1 MAAPTLL
8 LGSSLT
14 AKGAWTSSA
23 ASPWACAG
31 LAVGVDSVNPKQWQ
45 CEDSVVVVPLE
56 DGGLLAAVADAHW
69 GGRSGEVI
77 AEGLAGAWRETRA
90 SDTPAARLRAALF
103 LLDGRLLERGRDDR
117 SETTALLAHV
127 KDRAL
132 SYANVGDSL
141 LLVIGRAAA
150 AIKNFPTPVFMGGR
164 PLATLPIP
172 VGVGTVAL
180 NQGDVVLLAS
190 DGLDESVSGLEPE
203 QVALALRSGE
213 PLQARVDGL
222 LKHVSASGR
231 DNLGVVAIA
240 V

>member
-14 AKGAWTSSA
+14 AKGAWASRS

-31 LAVGVDSVNPKQWQ
+31 LAVGVESMNPKQWP
-45 CEDSVVVVPLE
+45 CEDSVVVAPLDE
-56 DGGLLAAVADAHW
+56 GGLLAAVADAHW

-77 AEGLAGAWRETRA
+77 ADGLLAAWKQTRG
-90 SDTPAARLRAALF
+90 TNPAVRLREALF

-117 SETTALLAHV
+117 SETTALVVHV
-127 KDRAL
+127 NDRTL
-132 SYANVGDSL
+132 SFANVGDSL
-141 LLVIGRAAA
+141 LLVVGRAAA

-172 VGVGTVAL
+172 VAVGTVAL
-180 NQGDVVLLAS
+180 AQGDVVLLAS
-190 DGLDESVSGLEPE
+190 DGLDAEASSLEPE
-203 QVALALRSGE
+203 QVAAALRKDE

-222 LKHVSASGR
+222 LKHVSAGGR

>member
-14 AKGAWTSSA
+14 AKGAWTSRA

-31 LAVGVDSVNPKQWQ
+31 LAVGVESMNPKQWP
-45 CEDSVVVVPLE
+45 CEDSVVVAPLE
-56 DGGLLAAVADAHW
+56 EGGVLAAVADAHW
-69 GGRSGEVI
+69 GGRAGEVI
-77 AEGLAGAWRETRA
+77 ADGLVTAWKQTRGADMA
-90 SDTPAARLRAALF
+90 SRLRQALF
-103 LLDGRLLERGRDDR
+103 LIDGRLLERGRSDR

-127 KDRAL
+127 QDRTL
-132 SYANVGDSL
+132 SFANVGDSL

-180 NQGDVVLLAS
+180 TEGDVVLLAS
-190 DGLDESVSGLEPE
+190 DGLDASASLLEPE
-203 QVALALRSGE
+203 QVAAAMRRDE

-231 DNLGVVAIA
+231 DNLGVVAIS